1 MLNTKIEILKREFIR
16 YATLVESMIVKS
28 IDGLLL
34 KESRFLEDVIEN
46 DELAAEWVWNKTWW
60 NVYKYP
66 CSI

>member
-46 DELAAEWVWNKTWW
+46 DELAAE
-60 NVYKYP
+60 
-66 CSI
+66 